1 MGHKIFISYKY
12 GDTSVQRLSR
22 TPYYEQTKVR
32 DYVDELQDKL
42 AEGDH
47 INKGELDGED
57 LSGFK
62 DSTIASKL
70 RDKIYDSSV
79 TIVLISPRMK
89 EMFNSENDQWIPW
102 EISYSLRETTRNDKT
117 SRMNGILA
125 VVLPNAFGKYNYML
139 EKKSCCLEKCT
150 LWHTDKLFKVLR
162 DNMFNLKEKQQQKC
176 VLGDA
181 VYKGA
186 VSYINMIE
194 WDRFI
199 NDIDFWINYTESIQA
214 NRTNYDIHVD
224 VK

>member
-12 GDTSVQRLSR
+12 GDTSVQHLSR

-57 LSGFK
+57 LSAFK

-89 EMFNSENDQWIPW
+89 DLFKSEDDQWIPW
-102 EISYSLRETTRNDKT
+102 EISYSLRETTRNDRT

-125 VVLPNAFGKYNYML
+125 VVLPNAFGKYDYML
-139 EKKSCCLEKCT
+139 ERKSCCQDKCT
-150 LWHTDKLFKVLR
+150 LWYTDKLFKVLKS
-162 DNMFNLKEKQQQKC
+162 NMFNLKEKQLQKC